1 MGGLGAP
8 LYTVML
14 GRASVSSEAAVAAT
28 LTNLYPRPWAW
39 PGPTAL
45 GCSRLPLAVTSLQPP
60 GHYRSSGL
68 TQHITHGVTSL
79 AGCHYKHGLTARQCP
94 PSGGLVSA
102 TWLAR
107 ARPSGRCQGLV
118 RTLEAAGSALSGG
131 RCVAVAGLQS
141 HHTSPA
147 TGCTSTCRG
156 VLA

>member
-79 AGCHYKHGLTARQCP
+79 AGCHYKHGLTARQCSP
-94 PSGGLVSA
+94 QWRPGIGYV
-102 TWLAR
+102 
-107 ARPSGRCQGLV
+107 ARPGKAQWPVPGSGEDARGCC
-118 RTLEAAGSALSGG
+118 SALSGG

-141 HHTSPA
+141 LHTSPG